1 MCKCKCDTPEE
12 GVLLEEDIIAVP
24 VSYYEE
30 LIRAQT
36 ERDILEATI
45 EGENRYSIE
54 QVLQGIKDAR
64 KNRLRCMC
72 ISEEEN
78 RCEPAPVTDP
88 AEDVN
93 EDA

>member
-12 GVLLEEDIIAVP
+12 GVLLDEDFIAVP

-45 EGENRYSIE
+45 EEKTGTA
-54 QVLQGIKDAR
+54 L
-64 KNRLRCMC
+64 
-72 ISEEEN
+72 N
-78 RCEPAPVTDP
+78 RCSRASRTPGKSGCAVCVFQRKKARTNLFLRPILQRM
-88 AEDVN
+88 
-93 EDA
+93 